1 MRDQN
6 RSLFAWFDMSHQG
19 GWRPLSAFKL
29 GPLDARWTL
38 PSQYRSESSSASV
51 GDNKN
56 TSALSWVYEHYSPT
70 G

>member
-6 RSLFAWFDMSHQG
+6 RSLFARFDMAHRG
-19 GWRPLSAFKL
+19 GWRPLSAFML
-29 GPLDARWTL
+29 GPLDTRWAL

-56 TSALSWVYEHYSPT
+56 TRALLWVYGHYSPT